1 MKRSAYTYELD
12 PTTVKIVGLDTPAD
26 LTDPLYEPERA
37 EREIPPDEVEAAYHH
52 GVPGVVEVLKRDP
65 DLFVVTGRQRTKALR
80 KANEQRIKDGLE
92 PHLLRVI
99 LVDSKE
105 KPLDLMGR
113 VVLENALQTPLTPLQ
128 KAGWV
133 KRLKEA
139 GKSAKE
145 IASLFGVTEQ
155 SIRDWDVLANANPK
169 VQAAVSKGK
178 ISAYNAVQIERKAK
192 GDPDKVK
199 ERLAKAL
206 EAKEPSSVGGKPA
219 VPKTKNV
226 SKSLAKEMANE
237 DPEQLQDG
245 AEILDEQFLRGLQF
259 AFVLISSAECG
270 REVKG
275 FKAAAAR
282 AQRRLS

>member
-1 MKRSAYTYELD
+1 M
-12 PTTVKIVGLDTPAD
+12 
-26 LTDPLYEPERA
+26 
-37 EREIPPDEVEAAYHH
+37 
-52 GVPGVVEVLKRDP
+52 
-65 DLFVVTGRQRTKALR
+65 
-80 KANEQRIKDGLE
+80 
-92 PHLLRVI
+92 
-99 LVDSKE
+99 
-105 KPLDLMGR
+105 
-113 VVLENALQTPLTPLQ
+113 
-128 KAGWV
+128 
-133 KRLKEA
+133 
-139 GKSAKE
+139 
-145 IASLFGVTEQ
+145 
-155 SIRDWDVLANANPK
+155 
-169 VQAAVSKGK
+169 SKGK

-259 AFVLISSAECG
+259 AFGLISRAECG
-270 REVKG
+270 REVNG